1 MINKKEELKTNTRKI
16 VGTNVER
23 IRHKY
28 ETGCNFRHS
37 DVEMKWLRKNPKIPN
52 FKINSVHVE
61 YRIVVGCGYTIT
73 DISL

>member
-1 MINKKEELKTNTRKI
+1 MGEKINEYKSLKANTVINKKEELKTNTRKI

-37 DVEMKWLRKNPKIPN
+37 DVEMK
-52 FKINSVHVE
+52 
-61 YRIVVGCGYTIT
+61 
-73 DISL
+73 